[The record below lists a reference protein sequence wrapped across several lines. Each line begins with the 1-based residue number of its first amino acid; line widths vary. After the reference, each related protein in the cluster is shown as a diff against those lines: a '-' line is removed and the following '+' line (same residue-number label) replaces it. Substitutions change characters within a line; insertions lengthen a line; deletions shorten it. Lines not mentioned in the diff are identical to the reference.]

1 MAIPELLLINP
12 RISII
17 LVSILASLF
26 ISVVQYFV
34 MDKDKMRDLKAKQK
48 ALNAEMKL
56 HKENPQKMMELQKE
70 LLGHSMESMKH
81 SFKPMLITTIPLLL
95 FFAFIRPIYAT
106 SIIAGSWFWYYFVTA
121 IASSLVFRKMFNL
134 P

>member
-1 MAIPELLLINP
+1 MIQDFIISYP
-12 RISII
+12 RSSII
-17 LVSILASLF
+17 IVAILVSLF
-26 ISVVQYFV
+26 ISLVQYFV

-56 HKENPQKMMELQKE
+56 HKDNPQKMMDLQKE

-81 SFKPMLITTIPLLL
+81 SFKPMLITTIPILIV
-95 FFAFIRPIYAT
+95 FGFIRNTFALT
-106 SIIAGSWFWYYFVTA
+106 EIAKSWFWYYFVTS
-121 IASSLVFRKMFNL
+121 IASSLIFRKLFNL

>member
-1 MAIPELLLINP
+1 MEISGLLLSNA
-12 RISII
+12 RVSII
-17 LVSILASLF
+17 IVSIIASLF
-26 ISVVQYFV
+26 ISLVQYFV
-34 MDKDKMRDLKAKQK
+34 MDKDKMRDLKTKQK

-81 SFKPMLITTIPLLL
+81 SFKPMLITTVPLLL

-106 SIIAGSWFWYYFVTA
+106 SIIAGSWFWYYFISA
-121 IASSLVFRKMFNL
+121 IVSSMVFRKLFNL

>member
-1 MAIPELLLINP
+1 MTIPELLLLNP

-26 ISVVQYFV
+26 ISAVQYFV

-95 FFAFIRPIYAT
+95 LFAFINPIYT
-106 SIIAGSWFWYYFVTA
+106 DSIIAGSWFWYYFISA
-121 IASSLVFRKMFNL
+121 IASSIVFRKLFNL

>member
-1 MAIPELLLINP
+1 
-12 RISII
+12 
-17 LVSILASLF
+17 
-26 ISVVQYFV
+26 

-56 HKENPQKMMELQKE
+56 HKDNPQKMMDLQKE

-81 SFKPMLITTIPLLL
+81 SFKPMLITTIPILIV
-95 FFAFIRPIYAT
+95 FGFIRNTFALT
-106 SIIAGSWFWYYFVTA
+106 EIAKSWFWYYFVTS
-121 IASSLVFRKMFNL
+121 IASSLIFRKLFNL